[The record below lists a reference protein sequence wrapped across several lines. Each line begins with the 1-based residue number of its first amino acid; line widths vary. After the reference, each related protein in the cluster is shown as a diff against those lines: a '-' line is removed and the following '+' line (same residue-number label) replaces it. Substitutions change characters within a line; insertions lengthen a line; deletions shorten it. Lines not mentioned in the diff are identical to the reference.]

1 MYIESE
7 FENYTLLSLSIN
19 FNFNFV
25 LNVFGTPI
33 FNANALVQIMIIPIL
48 EIYTENFDAASIVS
62 IASGN
67 TDIVIIIIANQ
78 NTSIVTVVIARGN
91 SSSSIVIVFL
101 TTRWKVVAAE
111 PTLRA
116 PSYNHRSPHHCSVSQ
131 NTALQ

>member
-33 FNANALVQIMIIPIL
+33 FNAKVLVQIMIISVL
-48 EIYTENFDAASIVS
+48 EIHTKNFDAASIVS
-62 IASGN
+62 IANGN

-78 NTSIVTVVIARGN
+78 NTSIVTVVIGRGN

-101 TTRWKVVAAE
+101 TTR
-111 PTLRA
+111 
-116 PSYNHRSPHHCSVSQ
+116 
-131 NTALQ
+131 

>member
-48 EIYTENFDAASIVS
+48 EIHTENFDAASIVS

-91 SSSSIVIVFL
+91 ISSSSIVIVFL
-101 TTRWKVVAAE
+101 TTR
-111 PTLRA
+111 
-116 PSYNHRSPHHCSVSQ
+116 
-131 NTALQ
+131 

>member
-19 FNFNFV
+19 FNFV

-33 FNANALVQIMIIPIL
+33 FNANTLVQIMIISVL
-48 EIYTENFDAASIVS
+48 EIHTENFDAAGIVS

-78 NTSIVTVVIARGN
+78 NTSIVTVVIGRGN

-101 TTRWKVVAAE
+101 TTR
-111 PTLRA
+111 
-116 PSYNHRSPHHCSVSQ
+116 
-131 NTALQ
+131 

>member
-1 MYIESE
+1 MLQIKTYRTTLIYMNIESE
-7 FENYTLLSLSIN
+7 FENYTLLSLSI
-19 FNFNFV
+19 NFNFV

-33 FNANALVQIMIIPIL
+33 FNANALVEIMIIISVL
-48 EIYTENFDAASIVS
+48 EIHTENFDAASMVS

-101 TTRWKVVAAE
+101 TTR
-111 PTLRA
+111 
-116 PSYNHRSPHHCSVSQ
+116 
-131 NTALQ
+131 

>member
-7 FENYTLLSLSIN
+7 FENYTLLSLSI
-19 FNFNFV
+19 NFNFV

-33 FNANALVQIMIIPIL
+33 FNANALVQIMIISIL
-48 EIYTENFDAASIVS
+48 KIHTENFDAASIVS

-78 NTSIVTVVIARGN
+78 NTSIVTVVIGRGN

-101 TTRWKVVAAE
+101 TTR
-111 PTLRA
+111 
-116 PSYNHRSPHHCSVSQ
+116 
-131 NTALQ
+131 